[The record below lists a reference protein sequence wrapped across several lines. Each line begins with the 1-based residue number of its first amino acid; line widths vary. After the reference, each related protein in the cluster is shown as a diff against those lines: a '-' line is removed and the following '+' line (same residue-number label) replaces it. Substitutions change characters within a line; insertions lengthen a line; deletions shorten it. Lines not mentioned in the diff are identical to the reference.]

1 MDFEL
6 DSGQRAWRD
15 ELRAFLRE
23 NVTPELLRERAERGF
38 KYAGGH
44 QAGFRRKGGLPAAD
58 RRRGAERGTAG
69 VAAGWLQR
77 ELGLAG

>member
-15 ELRAFLRE
+15 EIRAFLRE

-38 KYAGGH
+38 EHAGGH
-44 QAGFRRKGGLPAAD
+44 QAGRASC
-58 RRRGAERGTAG
+58 
-69 VAAGWLQR
+69 VASASPVAGWKDRGYLQR
-77 ELGLAG
+77 L